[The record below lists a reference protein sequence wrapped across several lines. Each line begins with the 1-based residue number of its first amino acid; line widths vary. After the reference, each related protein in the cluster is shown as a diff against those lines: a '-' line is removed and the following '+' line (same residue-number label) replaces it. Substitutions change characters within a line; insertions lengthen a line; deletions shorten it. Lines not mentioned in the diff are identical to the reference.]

1 MKINDKL
8 DDRLQYL
15 KLQYI
20 QENYKT
26 IASLA
31 AKNKLSHIDFLT
43 ELVEQEAQLKNQR
56 SVERRIKNARFPY
69 IKTLDQFQWNYPK
82 KINRQQIEFLTRA
95 DFIEQNTNIIFCGG
109 VGLGKTHLA
118 IAIAHRA
125 AMKSYSVLFTTAVD
139 IINNLAAANRTN
151 RFVQEL
157 KKYTS
162 CRLLIIDELGYLPID
177 KQGADLLFQVV
188 SQRYERGSIMLT
200 TNRIFNDWA
209 IIFNNDSTIASAV
222 LDRLMHH
229 SEVIIV
235 EGKSYRMKDKLAD

>member
-1 MKINDKL
+1 MKTNDKL
-8 DDRLQYL
+8 DDHLQYL
-15 KLQYI
+15 KLHYI

-26 IASLA
+26 A
-31 AKNKLSHIDFLT
+31 AYHAARNKLSHIDFLT
-43 ELVEQEAQLKNQR
+43 ELVEQEAQVKNQR
-56 SVERRIKNARFPY
+56 SIERRIKNARFPY
-69 IKTLDQFQWNYPK
+69 IKTLEQFQWNYPK
-82 KINRQQIEFLTRA
+82 KINRQQIQLLARA

-125 AMKSYSVLFTTAVD
+125 AMKTYSVFFTTAVD
-139 IINNLAAANRTN
+139 IINNLAAAQRTN

-162 CRLLIIDELGYLPID
+162 CQLLIIDELGYLPID

-188 SQRYERGSIMLT
+188 SQRYERGAIMLT
-200 TNRIFNDWA
+200 TNRIFKDWA

-229 SEVIIV
+229 SEVIII
-235 EGKSYRMKDKLAD
+235 EGKSYRMKDKLTD

>member
-1 MKINDKL
+1 MKTNDKL
-8 DDRLQYL
+8 DDHLHYL
-15 KLQYI
+15 KLHYI

-26 IASLA
+26 AASHA

-43 ELVEQEAQLKNQR
+43 ELVEQEAQAKNQR
-56 SVERRIKNARFPY
+56 SIERRIKNARFPY
-69 IKTLDQFQWNYPK
+69 IKTLEQFQWNYPK
-82 KINRQQIEFLTRA
+82 KINRQQIQFLART

-125 AMKSYSVLFTTAVD
+125 AMKTYSVFFTTAVD
-139 IINNLAAANRTN
+139 IINNLAAAQRTN

-162 CRLLIIDELGYLPID
+162 CQLLIIDELGYLPID

-188 SQRYERGSIMLT
+188 SQRYERGAIMLT
-200 TNRIFNDWA
+200 TNRIFKDWA

-229 SEVIIV
+229 SEVIII
-235 EGKSYRMKDKLAD
+235 EGKSYRMKDKLTD